1 MSAAEDR
8 RFMGA
13 ALRLSRWHS
22 GATGANPSV
31 GCLVVKDGKIL
42 GAAVTAICGRPHAET
57 QALDFAGEE
66 APGAT
71 AYVTLE
77 PCSHYGKTPPCAN
90 ALVDAGIARV
100 VVCLTDPDA
109 RVSGRGLSILRD
121 AGIAVDTGVLA
132 EEGRRMLAGY
142 LMRKTKQRPHVT
154 LKLALSADGMLGRR
168 GEEVLITGP
177 LARAQVHVLRA
188 ESDAILVGIGTVMA
202 DDPELNVRLPGMKQ
216 LSPIRIILDRRLELP
231 LTSNLVRSV
240 HDVPV
245 IVVTSRATSLDPL
258 SATTEDPREAR
269 RRALSDSGV
278 EILDVSDL
286 AELLRVLADRGIS
299 SLFVEGGANVAAAF
313 FHAGLADR
321 VILSQGP
328 ATIGEGGLESPLS
341 PTDMPQDYRMIRAE
355 AFGPDHCFEFE
366 RSS

>member
-1 MSAAEDR
+1 MSAADDR
-8 RFMGA
+8 RYMAA

-31 GCLVVKDGKIL
+31 GCLVVKHGSIL
-42 GAAVTAICGRPHAET
+42 GAAVTATCGRPHAET
-57 QALDFAGEE
+57 QALEIAGKQ
-66 APGAT
+66 ARGAT

-90 ALVDAGIARV
+90 ALVEAGIARV

-109 RVSGRGLSILRD
+109 RVSGRGLAILRE
-121 AGIAVDTGVLA
+121 ARITVDVGVLA

-142 LMRKTKQRPHVT
+142 LMRKTQQRPHVT
-154 LKLALSADGMLGRR
+154 LKLALSADAMLGRR

-202 DDPELNVRLPGMKQ
+202 DDPELTVRLAGMKQ
-216 LSPIRIILDRRLELP
+216 LSPIRVILDRRLELP
-231 LTSNLVRSV
+231 LGSNLVRSA

-245 IVVTSRATSLDPL
+245 IAVTSKLEASSTGGDG
-258 SATTEDPREAR
+258 REAR
-269 RRALSDSGV
+269 RQALSDAGV
-278 EILDVSDL
+278 QVIEVADL
-286 AELLRVLADRGIS
+286 TELLQVLAGRGIS
-299 SLFVEGGANVAAAF
+299 SLFVEGGANVSAAF
-313 FHAGLADR
+313 FDAGLADR

-328 ATIGEGGLESPLS
+328 ATIGEGGLESPLK
-341 PTDMPQDYRMIRAE
+341 PTDMPQEYRLIRAE
-355 AFGPDHCFEFE
+355 AFGPDRCYEFE